1 MIMGT
6 IQIQIVH
13 IFREV
18 NQLDNCITIIS
29 INQENTQQYHIFQDL
44 HSSARMILNMAV
56 NSTNNQKKNKEN
68 LNHLQK

>member
-13 IFREV
+13 IFKEV
-18 NQLDNCITIIS
+18 NQLANCITNIS

-44 HSSARMILNMAV
+44 HSSARMILNMD
-56 NSTNNQKKNKEN
+56 NQQYQQSEKE
-68 LNHLQK
+68 QRKS

>member
-18 NQLDNCITIIS
+18 NQLANCITIIS

-44 HSSARMILNMAV
+44 HSSARMILNMD
-56 NSTNNQKKNKEN
+56 NQQYQQSEKE
-68 LNHLQK
+68 QRKS